1 MHIYIYIYM
10 YIWWKITVAISKFQT
25 FYWVFVGEKA
35 NLKRGQ
41 RGMITIVEMA
51 SIEGNSW
58 IAKAKLEKLLLTFL
72 RFFVKS
78 SLLSL
83 C

>member
-1 MHIYIYIYM
+1 
-10 YIWWKITVAISKFQT
+10 
-25 FYWVFVGEKA
+25 
-35 NLKRGQ
+35 
-41 RGMITIVEMA
+41 MITIVEMA
-51 SIEGNSW
+51 STEGNSW

>member
-1 MHIYIYIYM
+1 ME
-10 YIWWKITVAISKFQT
+10 
-25 FYWVFVGEKA
+25 EKA

-51 SIEGNSW
+51 SAEGNSW
-58 IAKAKLEKLLLTFL
+58 IAKTKLEKLLLTFL

-83 C
+83 LKSYVIDTHTSKLRKNI